1 MIVVSTSEKEVVIKR
16 AFKSLVANDIRETL
30 EVGYLEITELD
41 GVEVKREEKVYN
53 RDYAYWKA
61 SELGVAIIGLINDDL
76 EQENPATPRDV

>member
-76 EQENPATPRDV
+76 EQEDPATPRDV

>member
-53 RDYAYWKA
+53 RDYAYWKT

-76 EQENPATPRDV
+76 EQEDPATPRDV